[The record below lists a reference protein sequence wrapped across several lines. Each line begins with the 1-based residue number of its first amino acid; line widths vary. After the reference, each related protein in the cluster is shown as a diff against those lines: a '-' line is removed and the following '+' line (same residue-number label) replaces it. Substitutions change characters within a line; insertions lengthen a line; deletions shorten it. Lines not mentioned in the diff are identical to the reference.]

1 MQHTDIT
8 SSDELLDKVKPN
20 LNLFGALV
28 LDWIEER
35 VDRTDVFTVD
45 KSNTLRRCMELKE
58 RLSQPSSFYN
68 AISYSTIFST
78 GSGNSIL
85 SLPRPQ
91 KQIIAEE
98 DSIA

>member
-1 MQHTDIT
+1 MDIT
-8 SSDELLDKVKPN
+8 NSDELLDKVKPN
-20 LNLFGALV
+20 LNVFGALM
-28 LDWIEER
+28 LDCIEEH

-58 RLSQPSSFYN
+58 KLSQSSGFYN

-78 GSGNSIL
+78 VSGNSIL

-91 KQIIAEE
+91 NQIIAEE
-98 DSIA
+98 DCIA